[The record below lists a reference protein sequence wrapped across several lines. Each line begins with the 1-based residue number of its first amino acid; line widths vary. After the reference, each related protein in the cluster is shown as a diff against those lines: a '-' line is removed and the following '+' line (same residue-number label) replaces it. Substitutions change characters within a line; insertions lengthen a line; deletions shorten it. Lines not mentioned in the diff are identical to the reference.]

1 MTTAT
6 FTEPRFVIVN
16 ARGEFAD
23 DLGAAPIFATE
34 AAAEEAIESLT
45 ASGFD
50 LDGYSVREL
59 TTNDLVGDERD
70 AMLAACRAE
79 GREAAEQELA
89 ECGSLAV
96 WSDFTNMTPSWDAL
110 KAMLLS
116 RFGVELYRGRLD
128 EAVSAYRAGRESVA
142 GDESVEESGVEGVLV
157 SLDNGN
163 STTLVDDEADA
174 SAFITRYGER
184 NAVDAIRAAGGN
196 PEWDTFLN
204 LLRTLAA
211 AHASGEIPTLP

>member
-6 FTEPRFVIVN
+6 YTAPRFVIVN

-23 DLGAAPIFATE
+23 DLGASPIFATE

-50 LDGYSVREL
+50 LDGYSAREL

-89 ECGSLAV
+89 ECGELAA
-96 WSDFTNMTPSWDAL
+96 WSDFASMTPSWNAL

-128 EAVSAYRAGRESVA
+128 EAVSAYRAGRESVE
-142 GDESVEESGVEGVLV
+142 GNESVEESGVVGVLV

-174 SAFITRYGER
+174 SSFITRYGER
-184 NAVDAIRAAGGN
+184 NAADAIRAAGGN
-196 PEWDTFLN
+196 PEWDTFLG
-204 LLRTLAA
+204 LLRALAA
-211 AHASGEIPTLP
+211 AHAPGEIPTLP